1 MSQASEFDYFE
12 NGILSIMTQRE
23 PHEDNVSIE
32 KFWSQQELQSQS
44 ALVSDHE
51 SDPKIEMSTGT
62 PIKIGLDVDIDA
74 WDWDHC
80 DFESEDYQDDEFF
93 NIHDV
98 YTHNSDTSAFLEQC
112 RGLSFGRTK
121 LR

>member
-1 MSQASEFDYFE
+1 M
-12 NGILSIMTQRE
+12 MQRE
-23 PHEDNVSIE
+23 PHEDNVPIE
-32 KFWSQQELQSQS
+32 KFWSQQELHLQS

-51 SDPKIEMSTGT
+51 SNPKMSTRT
-62 PIKIGLDVDIDA
+62 LIKIDLDVDIDA

-80 DFESEDYQDDEFF
+80 DFESEDHHNDDFF